1 MQKMAK
7 LFQPQILQKCQ
18 FWMGSYI
25 HRSDILNFRLVKMVV
40 DATEETTINLEYIP
54 TFSQLEM
61 NLTYSA
67 TDAVGVQRSYSLAGF
82 TLTLKRVFIKHL
94 LSYYF
99 PSSIMVA
106 VSWTSFIIPPE
117 VIPARMALLITV
129 LLVLVNLLG
138 TIIDKQPPSTFPT
151 SLVIWMSVCIV
162 FASGALVA
170 YGVLLRQKQTRKK
183 KQRTEQSL
191 VEVTTA
197 FEKTQSRPQSK
208 GMGIT
213 YTETDK
219 NDISVESTFDNV
231 CLRYFPI
238 AFLLFNIIYWP
249 TVASLRR
256 PLKF

>member
-1 MQKMAK
+1 MSSYNHRAEIMKFHLDK
-7 LFQPQILQKCQ
+7 IILENEDK
-18 FWMGSYI
+18 
-25 HRSDILNFRLVKMVV
+25 R
-40 DATEETTINLEYIP
+40 TINLQYNP
-54 TFSQLEM
+54 TFERLER
-61 NLTYSA
+61 NFSSSA
-67 TDAVGVQRSYSLAGF
+67 EHSSVGIEENYALVGF

-99 PSSIMVA
+99 PSLILVA